1 VQLFNITVA
10 TVPPAITDG
19 PPPSPVIVGTPYT
32 FTFTGTGSPAPTF
45 SLTGGTLPPGLTL
58 SPAGVLSGTATSALT
73 GSFPNITVT
82 ASNGTPPDAPQTFSL
97 LAVTR
102 VANYL
107 SSFGLTGSNAA
118 LTFDFDSDGISNL
131 MEYALGLNPTV
142 ANPAG
147 LPIATI
153 KNYSGTNYLSLTFTR
168 SSVATD
174 LTYTVQ
180 GSSDLINWSDL
191 ASSVG
196 GAPTAGAGFVSET
209 GAAPLITVE
218 VRDTVPSDGTPGL
231 KRFMRLKVT
240 AP

>member
-1 VQLFNITVA
+1 
-10 TVPPAITDG
+10 
-19 PPPSPVIVGTPYT
+19 
-32 FTFTGTGSPAPTF
+32 
-45 SLTGGTLPPGLTL
+45 
-58 SPAGVLSGTATSALT
+58 
-73 GSFPNITVT
+73 VT
-82 ASNGTPPDAPQTFSL
+82 ASNGTLPNAQQTFSL
-97 LAVTR
+97 SVVTR
-102 VANYL
+102 VVNYL
-107 SSFGLTGSNAA
+107 SGFGLSGGNAA
-118 LTFDFDSDGISNL
+118 YTFDYDLDGISNL
-131 MEYALGLNPTV
+131 LEYALNLNPTV

-147 LPIATI
+147 LPVAAI

-180 GSSDLINWSDL
+180 GSSDLNNWSDL
-191 ASSVG
+191 ASSTG
-196 GAPTAGAGFVSET
+196 GAPTIGAGFVSET